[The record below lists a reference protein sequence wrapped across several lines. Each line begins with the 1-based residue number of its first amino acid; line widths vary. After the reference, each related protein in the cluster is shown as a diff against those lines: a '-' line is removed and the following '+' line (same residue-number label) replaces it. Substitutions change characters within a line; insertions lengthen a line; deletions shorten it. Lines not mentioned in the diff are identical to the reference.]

1 MSSLTRPYIE
11 KYLVVPLA
19 GRASEEPVF
28 GGGTAGAGGLPNS
41 DLARATRLATE
52 LEKSF
57 GLGSYGLVCVG
68 DEPAHDLLLF
78 EHLRTAVRRS
88 LDQAYAIAL
97 DLLAKHRRTLD
108 TLADALFT
116 GGYLDRTEIDAILAK
131 APLHVDQTEAPAVCG
146 QPPDSVVGNAEL
158 APATAPDIAASASDA
173 TDPQPSF
180 AEASRAWHFGKRS
193 LCETISQGSN

>member
-57 GLGSYGLVCVG
+57 GLGFYGLVCVG

-78 EHLRTAVRRS
+78 EHLRTAVQRDVFRSRRGAAS
-88 LDQAYAIAL
+88 VSQSARSTQRRC
-97 DLLAKHRRTLD
+97 RRT
-108 TLADALFT
+108 
-116 GGYLDRTEIDAILAK
+116 
-131 APLHVDQTEAPAVCG
+131 
-146 QPPDSVVGNAEL
+146 
-158 APATAPDIAASASDA
+158 
-173 TDPQPSF
+173 
-180 AEASRAWHFGKRS
+180 
-193 LCETISQGSN
+193 

>member
-57 GLGSYGLVCVG
+57 GLGSYGLMCVG
-68 DEPAHDLLLF
+68 DERARAHDLLLF

-88 LDQAYAIAL
+88 LDQAYATAL
-97 DLLAKHRRTLD
+97 ELLAKHRHTLD
-108 TLADALFT
+108 ALADAMFK
-116 GGYLDRTEIDAILAK
+116 GGYLDRNEIEAVLAK
-131 APLHVDQTEAPAVCG
+131 APLHIDHQTHASAVYSQRADALIG
-146 QPPDSVVGNAEL
+146 KAEL
-158 APATAPDIAASASDA
+158 DPATAPDIAASASDA
-173 TDPQPSF
+173 TDPQPSL
-180 AEASRAWHFGKRS
+180 AETGRA
-193 LCETISQGSN
+193 

>member
-1 MSSLTRPYIE
+1 MSSFTRLYVE
-11 KYLVVPLA
+11 KHLVDLLPGLA
-19 GRASEEPVF
+19 SGELVF
-28 GGGTAGAGGLPNS
+28 GEGAVGAGGAQYS
-41 DLARATRLATE
+41 DLARATRLAIE
-52 LEKSF
+52 LETSF

-78 EHLRTAVRRS
+78 EHLRTAVRGS
-88 LDQAYAIAL
+88 LDRAYTIAL
-97 DLLAKHRRTLD
+97 DLLAKHRHTLD

-173 TDPQPSF
+173 TDPQSSF

-193 LCETISQGSN
+193 LCETISQGSD